1 MNNGQK
7 YIKLI
12 GGQNLNVAD
21 LINDPQNKILNR
33 IIVDC
38 DTSNGTAINI
48 QLPEVA
54 ALNGATDFDIIVTDR
69 VGKAG
74 TTPINITR
82 GGSTD
87 KINGGTSVSISTD
100 YGKVYFAVGSL
111 NTGLTGGSWAAFNT
125 AVSAPY
131 TPPSQTNEHG
141 PLDASNDLTLLQTPL
156 TSQHI
161 IVSDA
166 SGRILLTTQFT
177 VTPATKKV
185 NVPALAPGDVIQVYY
200 SY

>member
-38 DTSNGTAINI
+38 DTSNGTPINI
-48 QLPEVA
+48 QLPKVSD
-54 ALNGATDFDIIVTDR
+54 LNGATDFDIIVTDR

-74 TTPINITR
+74 ITPINITR
-82 GGSTD
+82 GGFD
-87 KINGGTSVSISTD
+87 IINGGTSVSISTN
-100 YGKVYFAVGSL
+100 YGKVYFAIGSL
-111 NTGLTGGSWAAFNT
+111 NTGATGASWAAFNT
-125 AVSAPY
+125 AVGTPY
-131 TPPSQTNEHG
+131 TPPTQTVENG

-156 TSQHI
+156 TTQHI

-166 SGRILLTTQFT
+166 SGRVLLTTQFT